1 MISRSKPGQQLAT
14 QNGSWRGS
22 PSFGAS
28 WPNSTPRWPGD
39 WLGIRTCQ
47 HSVTY
52 GRVTYGRPTSLGAR
66 HHRGHLTD
74 GRDWPSGRQKGP
86 SLRLHS
92 AGTARPGLSP
102 GSAADDLDL
111 EHGAH
116 IRMQPHRDLMRSD
129 SPDRV
134 ADLDLAPVE
143 FGTARVLDRCRD
155 V

>member
-28 WPNSTPRWPGD
+28 WPISTPRWPDD

-52 GRVTYGRPTSLGAR
+52 GRVTYGRVTYGRPTNLGAR

-74 GRDWPSGRQKGP
+74 GRDWPSGRQRG
-86 SLRLHS
+86 
-92 AGTARPGLSP
+92 RPCGYTP
-102 GSAADDLDL
+102 QGRPAQGSAQAQLPTISTSSIAL
-111 EHGAH
+111 TSGCNRTE
-116 IRMQPHRDLMRSD
+116 
-129 SPDRV
+129 
-134 ADLDLAPVE
+134 
-143 FGTARVLDRCRD
+143 T
-155 V
+155 